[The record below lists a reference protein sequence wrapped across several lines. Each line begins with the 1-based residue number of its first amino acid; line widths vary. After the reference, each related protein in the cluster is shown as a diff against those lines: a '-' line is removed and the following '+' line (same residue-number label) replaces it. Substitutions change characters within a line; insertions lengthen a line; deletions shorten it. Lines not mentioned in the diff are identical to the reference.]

1 MRIVVAEDLYL
12 LRDGLV
18 RLLEAYG
25 HDVVAA
31 VADGP
36 ATVRAL
42 AEHRPDVAVIDVRL
56 PPTHTDEGLQAALA
70 ARRDQPGLP
79 VLVLSQHI
87 EQLYARELL
96 ADGRGGVGYLLKDRV
111 LDAKQFVDAVERV
124 AQGGTSL
131 DPAVVAKILNAGT
144 TSPLD
149 ALTDRERDVIALMA
163 EGLSN
168 QAIAERLFLSE
179 GAISK
184 HTTALFA
191 KLGIA
196 ADGGNNRRVLAVLT
210 FLGAAGTG

>member
-1 MRIVVAEDLYL
+1 VRIVVAEDLYL

-25 HDVVAA
+25 HEVVAA
-31 VADGP
+31 VGDGP
-36 ATVRAL
+36 ATLRAL

-56 PPTHTDEGLQAALA
+56 PPTYSDEGLQAALA
-70 ARRDQPGLP
+70 ARRERPGLP

-96 ADGRGGVGYLLKDRV
+96 ADARGGVGYLLKDRV
-111 LDAKQFVDAVERV
+111 FDAEQFVEAVERV

-131 DPAVVAKILNAGT
+131 DPTVVAKILNARH

-149 ALTDRERDVIALMA
+149 ALTDREREVLALMA

-168 QAIAERLFLSE
+168 QAVAARLFLSE

-184 HTTALFA
+184 HTTAIFA
-191 KLGIA
+191 KLGITLN
-196 ADGGNNRRVLAVLT
+196 DNNNRRVLAVLT
-210 FLGAAGTG
+210 FLGAAGTA

>member
-25 HDVVAA
+25 HAVVAA

>member
-25 HDVVAA
+25 HEVVAA
-31 VADGP
+31 VGDGP

-42 AEHRPDVAVIDVRL
+42 TEQRPDLAVVDVRL
-56 PPTHTDEGLQAALA
+56 PPTYSDEGLQAALE
-70 ARRDQPGLP
+70 ARRVWPDLP

-96 ADGRGGVGYLLKDRV
+96 ADGHGGVGYLLKDRV
-111 LDAKQFVDAVERV
+111 LDAEQFIEAAERV

-144 TSPLD
+144 GSPLD
-149 ALTDRERDVIALMA
+149 ALTDREREVVALMA

-168 QAIAERLFLSE
+168 QAIAQRLYLSE

-196 ADGGNNRRVLAVLT
+196 ADGNSNRRVLAVLT
-210 FLGAAGTG
+210 YLGAAGTG